1 MAFNDEALARAIHA
15 STIPVVSAVGHEID
29 FTIADFVAD
38 LRAPTPSAAAELL
51 VPDAGDLARGI
62 ARQRDRLAQHARRA
76 LESRMQ
82 RIDHLQARLGA
93 QRPQAR
99 LARAGE
105 RLDALRRRLADCARH
120 GLERRA
126 ARATQVRVRLG
137 AQHPLPRLLQRS
149 DRACNLG
156 ERLRGAALHGLDLRR
171 RHLGEL
177 ARTLHAV
184 SPLAT
189 LERGY
194 AIVRRRDSGVIV
206 RAAGQV
212 APGDALRI
220 RLADGELGVLV
231 EAT

>member
-1 MAFNDEALARAIHA
+1 
-15 STIPVVSAVGHEID
+15 
-29 FTIADFVAD
+29 
-38 LRAPTPSAAAELL
+38 
-51 VPDAGDLARGI
+51 
-62 ARQRDRLAQHARRA
+62 
-76 LESRMQ
+76 
-82 RIDHLQARLGA
+82 
-93 QRPQAR
+93 
-99 LARAGE
+99 
-105 RLDALRRRLADCARH
+105 
-120 GLERRA
+120 
-126 ARATQVRVRLG
+126 
-137 AQHPLPRLLQRS
+137 LPRLLQRS

-194 AIVRRRDSGVIV
+194 AIVRRRDSGAIV

-220 RLADGELGVLV
+220 RLADGELGALV